1 MTGIYFFDNS
11 VLDKAKWIKPSKM
24 GELEISDII
33 NLYLK
38 DSVLSVEKMSRGM
51 NWLDT
56 GTIDS
61 LHEASSYIGSLEKRQ
76 GLKIAC
82 LEEIAF
88 KNGYIN
94 AKELLKISDE
104 IKSNEYGSY
113 LKSLIGA

>member
-51 NWLDT
+51 N
-56 GTIDS
+56 
-61 LHEASSYIGSLEKRQ
+61 
-76 GLKIAC
+76 
-82 LEEIAF
+82 
-88 KNGYIN
+88 
-94 AKELLKISDE
+94 
-104 IKSNEYGSY
+104 
-113 LKSLIGA
+113 

>member
-51 NWLDT
+51 NQLDT

-61 LHEASSYIGSLEKRQ
+61 LHEASSNIRSLEKRQ
-76 GLKIAC
+76 GLKICFPEA
-82 LEEIAF
+82 IAWRLGF
-88 KNGYIN
+88 INIDKLYQLSLHLSKSGYG
-94 AKELLKISDE
+94 D
-104 IKSNEYGSY
+104 Y
-113 LKSLIGA
+113 LQAILT